1 MISPV
6 GVKSAVGAGRRSE
19 CRREWQGIEDGF
31 LVNSVVLC
39 YTIGVMKIS
48 KVIYT
53 LCTIA
58 TLGVCGL
65 SYQARAVTDE
75 SDTTVQKGKE
85 GDAEAELPK
94 VPAALKEKEF
104 LLPAKLNTKA
114 KVYFIYQSR
123 SACGICVAEAPAIV
137 KIYKSMHGKGA
148 ELVMLNIDSDK
159 EAAVRWAKAEK
170 MKFPIVPPG
179 ASSGIPFPYTGE
191 GLLPCMVALDANGNK
206 LGEANARGV
215 AEFLKGWKKMVREV
229 EKAAKAA
236 EAEKKK
242 AEAAESE

>member
-1 MISPV
+1 
-6 GVKSAVGAGRRSE
+6 
-19 CRREWQGIEDGF
+19 
-31 LVNSVVLC
+31 
-39 YTIGVMKIS
+39 MKIG

-53 LCTIA
+53 LCAITV
-58 TLGVCGL
+58 LGLCGL
-65 SYQARAVTDE
+65 SYQAGAVTDK

-85 GDAEAELPK
+85 AGTDAELPK

-104 LLPAKLNTKA
+104 LLPVKLNTKA

-137 KIYKSMHGKGA
+137 KIYKTMHGKGA
-148 ELVMLNIDSDK
+148 ELVMLNIDKDK
-159 EAAVRWAKAEK
+159 ESATKWAKAEK

-179 ASSGIPFPYTGE
+179 AASGIPFPYTGE

-229 EKAAKAA
+229 EKASKAA

-242 AEAAESE
+242 SEFAELE